1 VARKKSAKEGFLV
14 KIEKVISKM
23 ALFAVLVCALTVIMG
38 AGIPTSAAGAALSEA
53 EAQMLIFMREE
64 EKLAH
69 DVYLVML
76 ENWGVAIFANILA
89 SEQRHMD
96 SMLKMLTKYGL
107 PDPAAGMAAGE
118 FTNKELQDLYD
129 TLIEQGN
136 RSLIDALQVGVEI
149 EITDIFDIQNALA
162 GTQRRDLRT
171 AYTNLLEGSY
181 NHLQAF
187 KEALAAQGQ

>member
-1 VARKKSAKEGFLV
+1 M

-53 EAQMLIFMREE
+53 EAQMLTFMREE
-64 EKLAH
+64 EKLAR
-69 DVYLVML
+69 DVYLVMY
-76 ENWGVAIFANILA
+76 ENWGAAIFANILA

-96 SMLKMLTKYGL
+96 TMLKMLTKYGL

-136 RSLIDALQVGVEI
+136 GSLIDALQVGVEI
-149 EITDIFDIQNALA
+149 ENTDIFDIQNALA
-162 GTQRRDLRT
+162 GTKRRDLRT